1 MIDQELIEKKI
12 DLLEGKFD
20 YLKETREIKPD
31 KFLDSFE
38 KIQAS
43 KHTLQEA
50 IEACLDIANHII
62 AAKGLGRSE
71 TYSGM
76 FQRLA
81 KGGILEGELAD
92 RLGDMARFRNLLVH
106 QYAEIDNRR
115 VHEILRENLVDI
127 EEFVTR
133 IEKLLESER
142 PE

>member
-12 DLLEGKFD
+12 DLLEGKLD
-20 YLKETREIKPD
+20 YLKETKEIKPD

-38 KIQAS
+38 KIQAT

-62 AAKGLGRSE
+62 AAKGLQRSE

-81 KGGILEGELAD
+81 KDMIVEEELAD
-92 RLGDMARFRNLLVH
+92 RLGNMARFRNLLVH
-106 QYAEIDNRR
+106 QYTEVDNRR
-115 VHEILRENLVDI
+115 VHEILQENLDDI
-127 EEFVTR
+127 EEFITR
-133 IEKLLESER
+133 IEKLLKNERSE
-142 PE
+142 